1 MEATVTK
8 NNQNYKAQM
17 HKVLAEKGR
26 KDWEK
31 NAHSKI
37 NKKFKCVKIKT
48 NTLRVCEV
56 GSKLRNKDCKGIAY
70 RRVHTRFG
78 NKWTCDN
85 CAKRITQD
93 NENLTN
99 QILDRRHEKTI

>member
-1 MEATVTK
+1 MAATVTK
-8 NNQNYKAQM
+8 NNPNYKADHHRQM
-17 HKVLAEKGR
+17 KESGR

-31 NAHSKI
+31 KARNKI
-37 NKKFKCVKIKT
+37 KKKFKRIKIKT
-48 NTLRVCEV
+48 TTLRVCEV
-56 GSKLRNKDCKGIAY
+56 GSKLRNKNCKGIAY

-85 CAKRITQD
+85 CAKMIVRD

-99 QILDRRHEKTI
+99 QTLDRRHEKTI